1 MSPPT
6 RLLQGRWRGIVR
18 SMLKSLRLPV
28 LVVALVVTGSNSFAQ
43 GVEFTVFVGRAY
55 PVYDER
61 LTFTPSL
68 PVLPRVAVR
77 ESGPLTIT
85 TVGGPVFG
93 AALAFHVGAFGV
105 EGRVDATDVAF
116 DVNGTAYDLVATA
129 PTTATIGSVRL
140 DAARLNVDRL
150 HLLSLNVRLRTPG
163 PVGLVA
169 SGGLSYLPGVTIQG
183 TLPVTVEAA
192 GILSPSTVN
201 AQLRLVATPSEE
213 THRWG
218 LNGGA
223 GIRIGGSRVALLA
236 EGRVFYFRRFDLQLA
251 GADGPDLLNAVAT
264 GIPAIHFEPVIVNA
278 QVGVVFRF

>member
-1 MSPPT
+1 MLNRL
-6 RLLQGRWRGIVR
+6 RLLA
-18 SMLKSLRLPV
+18 

-43 GVEFTVFVGRAY
+43 GVEFTLFVGRAY

-77 ESGPLTIT
+77 ESRPLTIT
-85 TVGGPVFG
+85 TDGGPVFG
-93 AALAFHVGAFGV
+93 AALAFQLGAFGI

-116 DVNGTAYDLVATA
+116 DVNGTRYDLVATA
-129 PTTATIGSVRL
+129 PTTATIGSVTL

-150 HLLSLNVRLRTPG
+150 KLLSLNVRLRTPG
-163 PVGLVA
+163 HIGLVA
-169 SGGLSYLPGVTIQG
+169 SGGLSFLPDLTIQG
-183 TLPVTVEAA
+183 LLPVTVEAA

-201 AQLRLVATPSEE
+201 AHLRLVATPGEE
-213 THRWG
+213 KHRWG

-223 GIRIGGSRVALLA
+223 GIRVGGSRVALVA
-236 EGRVFYFRRFDLQLA
+236 EARAFYFRTFDLQLA
-251 GADGPDLLNAVAT
+251 GVEGPDLLNAVAA